1 METARFIAALE
12 RDLTAVAAVGDDE
25 TAAAAERL
33 IQALR
38 GSAGMRLMETL
49 GEAALEIS
57 DQLPEGHV
65 EVRLAGPDPQLVYVG
80 AEPAEPAGVPAE
92 EDGLAARITLAALR
106 EPEARARGGGG
117 PRGHVAQ
124 RLARPGP
131 VTQRGVAGAAQQRQ
145 STDRL
150 RPELG
155 GDGMTFFQLPFGH
168 VEVKTDPR
176 PPRRRGKR
184 RP

>member
-12 RDLTAVAAVGDDE
+12 RDLTAVAAVGDE
-25 TAAAAERL
+25 QTAAAAERM

-80 AEPAEPAGVPAE
+80 PEPAEATSVPE
-92 EDGLAARITLAALR
+92 EEGLAARITLRLYDSLKRELEAAAAR
-106 EPEARARGGGG
+106 EGISLNAWLVRALTRS
-117 PRGHVAQ
+117 VA
-124 RLARPGP
+124 
-131 VTQRGVAGAAQQRQ
+131 
-145 STDRL
+145 S
-150 RPELG
+150 
-155 GDGMTFFQLPFGH
+155 
-168 VEVKTDPR
+168 
-176 PPRRRGKR
+176 PPRSRGNR
-184 RP
+184 LIGYGRS

>member
-12 RDLTAVAAVGDDE
+12 RDLAAVAAVGDDE

-80 AEPAEPAGVPAE
+80 AEPVERADVPA
-92 EDGLAARITLAALR
+92 EDGLAARITLRLYDSLKRELEAAAAR
-106 EPEARARGGGG
+106 EGMSLNAWLVRALSRSVASPAPRSRGN
-117 PRGHVAQ
+117 
-124 RLARPGP
+124 RLTGYGRN
-131 VTQRGVAGAAQQRQ
+131 
-145 STDRL
+145 
-150 RPELG
+150 
-155 GDGMTFFQLPFGH
+155 
-168 VEVKTDPR
+168 
-176 PPRRRGKR
+176 
-184 RP
+184 

>member
-12 RDLTAVAAVGDDE
+12 RDLAAVAAVGDDE

-80 AEPAEPAGVPAE
+80 PEPTEPAAVPAE
-92 EDGLAARITLAALR
+92 EDGLAARITLRLYESLKRELEAAAAR
-106 EPEARARGGGG
+106 EGMSLNAWLVRALSRSVASPTPRSRGN
-117 PRGHVAQ
+117 
-124 RLARPGP
+124 RLTGYGRN
-131 VTQRGVAGAAQQRQ
+131 
-145 STDRL
+145 
-150 RPELG
+150 
-155 GDGMTFFQLPFGH
+155 
-168 VEVKTDPR
+168 
-176 PPRRRGKR
+176 
-184 RP
+184 